1 VIEINWTLVYTF
13 INFGL
18 LYVVLRL
25 LLYKPIQNTLAN
37 RKREISEAVAKA
49 DARMSEADQIK
60 HEYEQK
66 MADLYETT
74 RQTLDKAGADGRALQ
89 EELIAKAQQ
98 EAGAITAQAQADADH
113 LKKRVFTEM
122 REQIVEMAMEAT
134 ANLTGW
140 ASDSEQRRQ
149 IELFLS
155 GLESEKRVN

>member
-1 VIEINWTLVYTF
+1 MIEINWTLVYTF

-37 RKREISEAVAKA
+37 RKREISEAIEKA
-49 DARMSEADQIK
+49 DARMSEADQVK
-60 HEYEQK
+60 REYDQK
-66 MADLYETT
+66 MTDLYEMT
-74 RQTLDKAGADGRALQ
+74 RQTLDKAKAEGKALQ

-98 EAGAITAQAQADADH
+98 EASAISAQAQADADH

>member
-1 VIEINWTLVYTF
+1 MIEINWTLVYTF

-37 RKREISEAVAKA
+37 RKREISEALEKA
-49 DARMSEADQIK
+49 DARMGEADQLK
-60 HEYEQK
+60 REYEQK
-66 MADLYETT
+66 MADLYETA
-74 RQTLDKAGADGRALQ
+74 RQTLDKARADGKALQ
-89 EELIAKAQQ
+89 DELVAKAQE
-98 EAGAITAQAQADADH
+98 EAGAIKGQAQADADH
-113 LKKRVFTEM
+113 LKKRIFTEM
-122 REQIVEMAMEAT
+122 REQIVEMAMGAT

-140 ASDSEQRRQ
+140 ASDDEQRRQ

>member
-1 VIEINWTLVYTF
+1 MIEINWTLVYTF

-37 RKREISEAVAKA
+37 RKREISEATSKA
-49 DARMSEADQIK
+49 DTAMSEAGQIK
-60 HEYEQK
+60 RDYEQK
-66 MADLYETT
+66 MADLYETS
-74 RQTLDKAGADGRALQ
+74 RQTLDKARADGRTLQ
-89 EELIAKAQQ
+89 EELVAKAHQ
-98 EAGAITAQAQADADH
+98 EADEIKAQAQADADH

-122 REQIVEMAMEAT
+122 REQIVEMAMGAT

-140 ASDSEQRRQ
+140 ESDAEQRRQ